1 MIMDKTEALIFWVI
15 AGPFLV
21 KALSYFVTRF
31 IGSTDTD
38 KNTNREAWEKLRA
51 SIEKL
56 NQTLSVHQ
64 EKFSNYSEAAAKNFA
79 LHEKRI
85 NSHSEKIED
94 LEKFKAVIKNHLK
107 IK

>member
-1 MIMDKTEALIFWVI
+1 MEKTESLILWVI

-21 KALSYFVTRF
+21 KIVSYFLTRF

-38 KNTNREAWEKLRA
+38 KSNNREAWEKLRV

-56 NQTLSVHQ
+56 NLTLSTHQ
-64 EKFSNYSEAAAKNFA
+64 EKFSNYSEAAGKNFA
-79 LHEKRI
+79 LHEKRL
-85 NSHSEKIED
+85 NSHSEKIEE
-94 LEKFKAVIKNHLK
+94 LEKDNAVIKNHLK